1 MREPVDPQNIYEDYI
16 SNRLSKVETAEK
28 LIMIIENGNLSF
40 QIESSINLLGKL
52 ALPTNEVFKVLENC
66 LITIPYPI
74 IRALTAKI
82 LLEMFPERSIEPL
95 MWVIVNDCTPYSLY
109 SMYDLFGWSEDPL
122 FEGIKKEL
130 FKKIELRVQNRVRE
144 GIIYEEAIILTL
156 FNEILPELVN
166 LNENPDAGY
175 NLGAYYRTDDDGH
188 IVNFFVFPTDEEHI
202 YFLPENIYRL
212 RHLEELGMVRCCLD
226 TIPESIGKLK
236 SLRILNLDY
245 NLIVNLPQSIGSLDS
260 LEELS
265 LSNNYIETLPESIS
279 SLKSLKRLYID
290 ENNIEFIP
298 EALKLKILY

>member
-1 MREPVDPQNIYEDYI
+1 MSVPVDPQNIYEDYI
-16 SNRLSKVETAEK
+16 NNRLSKVETAEK

-52 ALPTNEVFKVLENC
+52 ALSSNEVFNVLENC
-66 LITIPYPI
+66 LISMPYPT
-74 IRALTAKI
+74 IRAITAKI
-82 LLEMFPERSIEPL
+82 LLELFPKRSVEPL
-95 MWVIVNDCTPYSLY
+95 MWVVVNDCTPYSLY
-109 SMYDLFGWSEDPL
+109 ALYDLIGWSEDPL
-122 FEGIKKEL
+122 LEGVKKEL
-130 FKKIELRVQNRVRE
+130 FKKIEPRVQERVSE
-144 GIIYEEAIILTL
+144 GIIYEEAIILNL

-175 NLGAYYRTDDDGH
+175 NLGAYYRTDEDGH

-265 LSNNYIETLPESIS
+265 LSTNYIETIPESIS
-279 SLKSLKRLYID
+279 SLKSLK
-290 ENNIEFIP
+290 
-298 EALKLKILY
+298 KLDISKNDDV